1 MINKKQI
8 LIAVA
13 IFMWSTFALV
23 NAENMTQ
30 TWSTQTWSAKTT
42 SNTSVE
48 VSWVDVVDP
57 KTLSVEFNGNLDNGV
72 SADSDVKIFKDMNVV
87 SAEKDLNDAKK
98 VKLTLWED
106 LDFGSYE
113 YSLFSVS
120 SIETSMDFALT
131 STSSGKVANQA
142 DTWIESINI
151 VDAKTLEINLKD
163 EKSSVTDFKLL
174 KEVKIDSM
182 FYDSWALNVQT
193 SSELHSNWNYFFMF
207 VALKDNNGKE
217 IEVTNSMYDFST
229 GELMTEE
236 AASMSGTTSLMT
248 ASGAELSASWAEL
261 TGSGLPIEEVAK
273 DASVTPDTWA
283 KTNILLA
290 LTFLLTLGFVLVR
303 KKAFKI

>member
-13 IFMWSTFALV
+13 IFMWSTFALA

-30 TWSTQTWSAKTT
+30 TGSTQTWSVETT
-42 SNTSVE
+42 TNTSVE
-48 VSWVDVVDP
+48 VSWVDVVDA
-57 KTLSVEFNGNLDNGV
+57 KTLSVEFSGKLDNGV

-87 SAEKDLNDAKK
+87 SAEKDLNNAKK

-106 LDFGSYE
+106 LDFGGYE

-120 SIETSMDFALT
+120 SIETSMDFALN
-131 STSSGKVANQA
+131 STSSGKVTNEA
-142 DTWIESINI
+142 DTWIESIDI

-163 EKSSVTDFKLL
+163 DKANITDFKLL
-174 KEVKIDSM
+174 KEVKIESM

-193 SSELHSNWNYFFMF
+193 SSELHSNGNYFFMF

-236 AASMSGTTSLMT
+236 AASMSGTTSLTT

-273 DASVTPDTWA
+273 DVSVTPDTWA

-290 LTFLLTLGFVLVR
+290 LTFLLTIAFVVVR

>member
-13 IFMWSTFALV
+13 IFMWSTLALA

-30 TWSTQTWSAKTT
+30 TGSTQTWSVETT
-42 SNTSVE
+42 TNTSVE
-48 VSWVDVVDP
+48 VSWVDVVDA
-57 KTLSVEFNGNLDNGV
+57 KTLSVEFSGKLDNGV

-87 SAEKDLNDAKK
+87 SAEKDLNNAKK

-106 LDFGSYE
+106 LDFGGYE

-120 SIETSMDFALT
+120 SIETSMDFALN
-131 STSSGKVANQA
+131 STSSGKVTNEA
-142 DTWIESINI
+142 DTWIESIDI

-163 EKSSVTDFKLL
+163 DKANITDFKLL
-174 KEVKIDSM
+174 KEVKIESM

-193 SSELHSNWNYFFMF
+193 SSELHSNGNYFFMF

-236 AASMSGTTSLMT
+236 ADSMSGTTSLMT

-273 DASVTPDTWA
+273 DVSVTPDTWA

-290 LTFLLTLGFVLVR
+290 LTFLLTIAFVVVR

>member
-13 IFMWSTFALV
+13 IFMWSTFALA
-23 NAENMTQ
+23 NAENMIQ
-30 TWSTQTWSAKTT
+30 TGSTQTWSVETT
-42 SNTSVE
+42 TNTSVE
-48 VSWVDVVDP
+48 VSWVDVVDT
-57 KTLSVEFNGNLDNGV
+57 KTLSVEFSGKLDNGV

-87 SAEKDLNDAKK
+87 SAEKDLNNAKK

-106 LDFGSYE
+106 LDFGGYE

-120 SIETSMDFALT
+120 SIETSMDFALN
-131 STSSGKVANQA
+131 STSSGKVTNEA
-142 DTWIESINI
+142 DTWIESIDI

-163 EKSSVTDFKLL
+163 DKANITDFKLL
-174 KEVKIDSM
+174 KEVKIESM

-193 SSELHSNWNYFFMF
+193 SSELHSNGNYFFMF

-236 AASMSGTTSLMT
+236 AASMSGTTSLTT

-273 DASVTPDTWA
+273 DVSVTPDTWA

-290 LTFLLTLGFVLVR
+290 LTFLLTIAFVVVR